1 MAVGTVRKSAVVT
14 AGLLVAL
21 VGVAGLPACRE
32 EPDAL
37 QAVRRASTTINAVA
51 GGAEAAVA
59 IDVQDRAFQEAL
71 KQLDAS
77 TLDPQD
83 PLASATGILR
93 SASQLGTAGAPT
105 SAAQTSLT
113 TLSNL
118 RSELRSA
125 LSQWTMFSSVAE
137 ASTYDAAPRLA
148 ELDAQLTAA
157 KGELSA
163 AEGRMAA
170 LQTQQDKLLADAR
183 DKADQAKK
191 LEAQSVVLKEQA
203 STLTASQ
210 AQPVLTQALEI
221 RGRCDELRLAVAR
234 IEADATLLEP
244 QKLQVRQREEELKI
258 GIASLEAERV
268 RVAKRGTESSAAESE
283 ARAKAAQAAADLDD
297 LAKKIAEEREKNL
310 SPALEEVI
318 GVCKKAASSAAAVKG
333 DGKVSV
339 GRILSAKAKHRLGE
353 VLLLKAG
360 EANDHAALMSQL
372 AAAAPALPAK
382 ASFEEAGKAAAEAGK
397 AAIAEA
403 REALEGARN
412 DFKSIPAR
420 DEADEAAKLA
430 VIKYLTR
437 IGGLEP
443 DESESAPP
451 PAAEGEPGEGEKPA
465 GDPAPTDTANAGEA
479 EVRAFLKD
487 LAAKIEAG
495 DAEALAAAMHLGE
508 GKAEQA
514 ATLASMTVAGAKL
527 DAACKTKF
535 DKTLTQALKESPM
548 GAAAGQTPGSVPTA
562 SEIENAAITVNGDA
576 ATVTV
581 EGGQPSKF
589 AKIGGSWKI
598 DLSEIV
604 AAPGALD
611 MLIEV
616 GGAATKAAD
625 ETTAEVEAD
634 KYDSIDAVLQAYMG
648 KMMKAMMP
656 AGGPEKEDAGGGKGG
671 QGGGGGGN
679 GG

>member
-1 MAVGTVRKSAVVT
+1 MT
-14 AGLLVAL
+14 AGLLLAL

-32 EPDAL
+32 EPGAL

-71 KQLDAS
+71 KQLDAAK
-77 TLDPQD
+77 LDAQD

-170 LQTQQDKLLADAR
+170 LQTQQDKLLADTR

-203 STLTASQ
+203 STLTAAQ
-210 AQPVLTQALEI
+210 AQPVLAQALEI

-258 GIASLEAERV
+258 GIASLEAERA

-283 ARAKAAQAAADLDD
+283 ARAKAAQAATDLDD

-310 SPALEEVI
+310 IPALDDVI
-318 GVCKKAASSAAAVKG
+318 GACKKAASSAAAVKG
-333 DGKVSV
+333 DGKAPV
-339 GRILSAKAKHRLGE
+339 GRILAAKAKHRLGE

-360 EANDHAALMSQL
+360 EANDHAALMNQL

-382 ASFEEAGKAAAEAGK
+382 ASFDEASKAAAEAGK
-397 AAIAEA
+397 AALAEA
-403 REALEGARN
+403 KEALEGARN
-412 DFKSIPAR
+412 DFKSVPAR
-420 DEADEAAKLA
+420 DEGDEAAKLA
-430 VIKYLTR
+430 VIKYLTKV
-437 IGGLEP
+437 GGLEP
-443 DESESAPP
+443 DESESAPA
-451 PAAEGEPGEGEKPA
+451 PAAEGEPSEGEKPDA
-465 GDPAPTDTANAGEA
+465 EAAPTDTANAGEA

-495 DAEALAAAMHLGE
+495 DAEALAAAVHLGE
-508 GKAEQA
+508 SKSEQA
-514 ATLASMTVAGAKL
+514 ATFAAISVAGAKL

-535 DKTLTQALKESPM
+535 NKSLTKAIMESPM
-548 GAAAGQTPGSVPTA
+548 GAAGGGSPGALPT
-562 SEIENAAITVNGDA
+562 SDEIENAAIALRGDA
-576 ATVTV
+576 ATVTP
-581 EGGQPSKF
+581 EGASPSTLT
-589 AKIGGSWKI
+589 KI
-598 DLSEIV
+598 D
-604 AAPGALD
+604 GAWKVDLTALAGMLD
-611 MLIEV
+611 MMAPMS
-616 GGAATKAAD
+616 GAIIKVSE
-625 ETTAEVEAD
+625 ETTAEVESGKHD
-634 KYDSIDAVLQAYMG
+634 TIDAVLQAYFA
-648 KMMKAMMP
+648 KLAKAMAP
-656 AGGPEKEDAGGGKGG
+656 GGGPVEEDAGGGKGG
-671 QGGGGGGN
+671 QGGGAGGGN